1 MKLAKNR
8 KSLLFIAAMLFASN
22 AMAVKPGEEDDKK
35 ECKKPKFRDF
45 VPAHKAEVAPESEV
59 SFHVSRGTLLTSIKA
74 EAKGEKMNLDVLN
87 RKTYIQVKTKLPASI
102 REGYAR
108 IHVTARAE
116 EGDCMG
122 QDGWLI
128 TVKEPGAVSVSEA
141 APEPATEEVK
151 Q

>member
-1 MKLAKNR
+1 MKLAKHR
-8 KSLLFIAAMLFASN
+8 KTLLFIAAMLFANS

-45 VPAHKAEVAPESEV
+45 VPEHKAEVAPESEV

-74 EAKGEKMNLDVLN
+74 EAKGEKMDLDIQN
-87 RKTYIQVKTKLPASI
+87 RKTYIQVKTKLPASVG
-102 REGYAR
+102 EGFAR

-128 TVKEPGAVSVSEA
+128 LIKAPNAASPAETSAQAVEA
-141 APEPATEEVK
+141 EK
-151 Q
+151 

>member
-22 AMAVKPGEEDDKK
+22 AMAVKPGEDDDKK

-45 VPAHKAEVAPESEV
+45 VPEHKAEVAPGSEV

-74 EAKGEKMNLDVLN
+74 EAKGEKMDLAILN
-87 RKTYIQVKTKLPASI
+87 RKTYIEVKTKLPASVG
-102 REGYAR
+102 EGFAR
-108 IHVTARAE
+108 IHVTAKAE
-116 EGDCMG
+116 EGECAG

-128 TVKEPGAVSVSEA
+128 TVKDPNSA
-141 APEPATEEVK
+141 ATPEQTAETEK

>member
-22 AMAVKPGEEDDKK
+22 AMAVKPGEDDDKK

-45 VPAHKAEVAPESEV
+45 VPEHKAEVAPGSEV

-74 EAKGEKMNLDVLN
+74 EAKGEKMDLAVLN
-87 RKTYIQVKTKLPASI
+87 RKTYIEVKTKLPASVG
-102 REGYAR
+102 EGFAR
-108 IHVTARAE
+108 IHVTAKAE
-116 EGDCMG
+116 EGECAG

-128 TVKEPGAVSVSEA
+128 TVKDPNSTAT
-141 APEPATEEVK
+141 PAQTAETEK